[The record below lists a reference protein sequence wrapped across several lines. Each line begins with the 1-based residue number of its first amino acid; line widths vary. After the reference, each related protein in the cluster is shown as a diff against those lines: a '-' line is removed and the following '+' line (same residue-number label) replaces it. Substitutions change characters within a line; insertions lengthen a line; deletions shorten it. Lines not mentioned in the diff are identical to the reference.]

1 MCPNKFLIMKPKIF
15 VGIAAGAFAVIVGI
29 IVFSGQGFISDFT
42 DSDLASSNEAQRKV
56 LPLEIE
62 LEDILIL
69 EVFDYAATL
78 EIKFK
83 VSNPNPK
90 SVILQLIRYELFEND
105 LRVDAGTIGER
116 PSGFLTGSNYFIILN
131 ERPTILT
138 DKITLKNSGDNPEF
152 WSALTNNTPNWRVTG
167 DAFFNL
173 SSMTSGGENEISFEF
188 SK

>member
-15 VGIAAGAFAVIVGI
+15 VGVAAGAFAVIVGI

-42 DSDLASSNEAQRKV
+42 DSDPALSSEAQREI

-69 EVFDYAATL
+69 EVLDNAATL

-83 VSNPNPK
+83 VSNLNPK
-90 SVILQLIRYELFEND
+90 SVILQLIRYQLFEND
-105 LRVDAGTIGER
+105 LRVSAATIGER
-116 PSGFLTGSNYFIILN
+116 PSGFVTGSNYFIILN
-131 ERPTILT
+131 ERPTILS
-138 DKITLKNSGDNPEF
+138 DRITIKNSGDNPEF

-173 SSMTSGGENEISFEF
+173 SSMTSGGENEITFEF

>member
-1 MCPNKFLIMKPKIF
+1 M
-15 VGIAAGAFAVIVGI
+15 
-29 IVFSGQGFISDFT
+29 
-42 DSDLASSNEAQRKV
+42 
-56 LPLEIE
+56 
-62 LEDILIL
+62 
-69 EVFDYAATL
+69 